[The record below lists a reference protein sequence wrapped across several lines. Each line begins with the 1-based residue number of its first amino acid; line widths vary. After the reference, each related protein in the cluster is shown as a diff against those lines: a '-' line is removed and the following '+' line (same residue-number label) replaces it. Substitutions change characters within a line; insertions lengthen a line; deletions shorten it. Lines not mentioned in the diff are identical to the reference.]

1 MKTRDEQRKIGVFIK
16 MVREERNMTQADLA
30 RALGTSQSAVARIE
44 TGRQNLSMHAL
55 AKIGEALGRKIVSLT
70 DSIDFRVE
78 GGRKLHGTITT
89 NASKNG
95 ALGLLAAS
103 VLNRAKTVLYGIPR
117 IEEVHRFIAAESR
130 LFMLLPSFHR
140 SGFVSPL

>member
-89 NASKNG
+89 NASKNS

-103 VLNRAKTVLYGIPR
+103 VLNRDKTVLYGIPR
-117 IEEVHRFIAAESR
+117 IEEV
-130 LFMLLPSFHR
+130 
-140 SGFVSPL
+140 